1 MTSFDDVLRVYRLE
15 RIDLQAWIDDR
26 WVRPRPTAEGY
37 VFDEVDQA
45 RIALIR
51 ELREEF
57 LCNEDALGVVLSL
70 LDQLY
75 ATRRVLKNI
84 EEAMAG
90 LPPQLGGAGP
100 DLAALLPGGHA
111 VDHPVPI
118 PVGDSALT
126 RCRPSDMA

>member
-15 RIDLQAWIDDR
+15 RIELQAWIDDR

-37 VFDEVDQA
+37 IFDEVDQA

-57 LCNEDALGVVLSL
+57 ACNEDTLGVVLSL

-84 EEAMAG
+84 EETMAG
-90 LPPQLGGAGP
+90 LPPPLREEIRSL
-100 DLAALLPGGHA
+100 LAAEDRQP
-111 VDHPVPI
+111 
-118 PVGDSALT
+118 
-126 RCRPSDMA
+126 